1 MSANNI
7 LQRQIYSMH
16 KSRPLIKPTMIGS
29 TDGYIVSAMGPYL
42 ADTKDNDASIIKHIL
57 LNNREGIV
65 DWLHPSDILIV
76 SRGSRDCLPVL
87 KVLGYETYVPAFL
100 KESRQTTNH
109 G

>member
-1 MSANNI
+1 
-7 LQRQIYSMH
+7 MH
-16 KSRPLIKPTMIGS
+16 KGRPLIKPMMIGS

-57 LNNREGIV
+57 LNNREGVV

-76 SRGSRDCLPVL
+76 SRGFRDCLPL
-87 KVLGYETYVPAFL
+87 LNGLGYETYVPAFL